1 MKKGTKKSS
10 TKRSRKSSTKKSG
23 TSKSSVDNMKYEIA
37 RDMGLN
43 SRESSSNSMNNRCSR
58 ESNR

>member
-10 TKRSRKSSTKKSG
+10 TKRSRKKSTSKSG
-23 TSKSSVDNMKYEIA
+23 TSKSSVENMKYEIA

-43 SRESSSNSMNNRCSR
+43 SRESSNSMNRTRR